1 MGSHESGLFA
11 HTLTT
16 LGPEQAGSTLWGL
29 LCREGFYPGVLSLG
43 VFFLIVE
50 VGDKCHN
57 NIAKTQGFLAEHC
70 IETRQSVSFTLP
82 VCSFN
87 AVADQCAV
95 KSVLFVFLVNLIG
108 SICLLSVI
116 KNDNNNKC

>member
-1 MGSHESGLFA
+1 MTQWGPMNRA
-11 HTLTT
+11 CTLTT

-50 VGDKCHN
+50 VGDKCHS
-57 NIAKTQGFLAEHC
+57 NIHMNAKTQGFLAEHC

-87 AVADQCAV
+87 AVADQCVV
-95 KSVLFVFLVNLIG
+95 K
-108 SICLLSVI
+108 
-116 KNDNNNKC
+116 

>member
-1 MGSHESGLFA
+1 MGSHDSGLFA

-16 LGPEQAGSTLWGL
+16 LGPEQAGSTLWGGL
-29 LCREGFYPGVLSLG
+29 LPWGAELRCV
-43 VFFLIVE
+43 FLIVE
-50 VGDKCHN
+50 VGDKCHS

-87 AVADQCAV
+87 AVADQCVV

-108 SICLLSVI
+108 SICLLTVI